1 MKTKCK
7 REIFSQLAAL
17 LSVHSIGFENQPFFK
32 DDNATDLRILE
43 QSINEFD
50 RELIYIVRPA
60 GTNLLRV
67 DRYFF
72 PEYYIKAR
80 GNFTEFKYVL
90 LNLIEGTGEVISC
103 DEAFLILNKSVNPPS
118 PVGLNKHKY
127 EEKVLDDLSFRG
139 FDVFLQSQNLE
150 DLRRY
155 AIKDE
160 NPKLL
165 NYISKAQENIS
176 QLH

>member
-1 MKTKCK
+1 MKTTCK
-7 REIFSQLAAL
+7 REIFSHLAAL
-17 LSVHSIGFENQPFFK
+17 LSVHAIGFENQPFFK

-43 QSINEFD
+43 QSINELD

-67 DRYFF
+67 DRYFI
-72 PEYYIKAR
+72 PDYYIKAR
-80 GNFTEFKYVL
+80 GNYTEFKYVH
-90 LNLIEGTGEVISC
+90 LNLIEGTGKVISC
-103 DEAFLILNKSVNPPS
+103 DEAFQILNKKVNPPN
-118 PVGLNKHKY
+118 PVGLTKYKY
-127 EEKVLDDLSFRG
+127 EESVLDDLSFRG
-139 FDVFLQSQNLE
+139 YDVFLQSQNLE

-160 NPKLL
+160 NSKLL

>member
-1 MKTKCK
+1 MKTTCK
-7 REIFSQLAAL
+7 REIFSQIAAL
-17 LSVHSIGFENQPFFK
+17 LSVHAIGFENQPFFK
-32 DDNATDLRILE
+32 DDNAIDLKILE

-67 DRYFF
+67 DRYIF
-72 PEYYIKAR
+72 PDYYIKAR
-80 GNFTEFKYVL
+80 GNFTEFKYVHVD
-90 LNLIEGTGEVISC
+90 LIEGTCEVISC
-103 DEAFLILNKSVNPPS
+103 DEAFQILNKKVNPPS
-118 PVGLNKHKY
+118 HVGLTKHKY
-127 EEKVLDDLSFRG
+127 EKSVYDDLAFRG
-139 FDVFLQSQNLE
+139 YDVFLQSQNLE

-160 NPKLL
+160 NPKLV
-165 NYISKAQENIS
+165 NYLIKVQENIS